1 MAFVQLLLTVTVLGM
16 EQLFRTRYGALG
28 VTFLVLFGIGIR
40 TRNTT
45 FLSAGAVVFLL
56 LMAQA

>member
-1 MAFVQLLLTVTVLGM
+1 M

>member
-1 MAFVQLLLTVTVLGM
+1 MAFLQLLLTVTVLGV
-16 EQLFRTRYGALG
+16 EQLLKIRYGALG
-28 VTFLVLFGIGIR
+28 LTFLVLFSIGVR

-45 FLSAGAVVFLL
+45 FLSASAVVFLL

>member
-1 MAFVQLLLTVTVLGM
+1 MAFLQLLLTVTVLGV
-16 EQLFRTRYGALG
+16 EQLFKTRYGALG
-28 VTFLVLFGIGIR
+28 LTFLVLFSIGVR

-45 FLSAGAVVFLL
+45 FLSAGVVVFLL